1 MPVPPAAPG
10 TPGAR
15 DLAGGAAGDSAGGS
29 AGDSTGDT
37 VEPGRV
43 TRPEPRPGPHK
54 VVVLVVDGIYPFELG
69 IPQHVLGS
77 ADGRYEVVTAGVDGK
92 PVRTVSDLTVT
103 PGHGPEVLAEADTV
117 IIPGY
122 AIPRTSAAAPDP
134 KALDALSGVRPGT
147 RLVSICSGAFLLAGT
162 GLLDGR
168 RATTHWALGD
178 RFRKLFPRVELDTD
192 VLFVDHGDVL
202 TSAGAASGF
211 DVCLHLLR
219 QDHGTEVAGQAARFC
234 VMPPYRDGGQA
245 QYIERPLP
253 PAGATGTGP
262 TRDWALRRLELPLS
276 LEQLAAHAAMSTR
289 TFARRFKEET
299 GLSPGRWL
307 TSQRLRWARH
317 LLESSDL
324 PVERVA
330 HEVGFATATSLRRH
344 LAAEAGVA
352 PSAYRRTFRAP
363 DPAAGG
369 GIAPDPAAD
378 GSVSVRRP
386 RRASGP

>member
-1 MPVPPAAPG
+1 MPVRHAAPG

-15 DLAGGAAGDSAGGS
+15 DLAGRAAELDRAM
-29 AGDSTGDT
+29 
-37 VEPGRV
+37 
-43 TRPEPRPGPHK
+43 RPEPRPGAHK
-54 VVVLVVDGIYPFELG
+54 VVVLVLDGTYPFELG
-69 IPQHVLGS
+69 IPQRVLGS
-77 ADGRYEVVTAGVDGK
+77 AGGRYEVVTAGVDEK
-92 PVRTVSDLTVT
+92 PVRAGSDLTVT
-103 PGHGPEVLAEADTV
+103 PGHGPEALAEADTV
-117 IIPGY
+117 IIPPY
-122 AIPRTSAAAPDP
+122 AITRASAAATDS
-134 KALDALSGVRPGT
+134 KALDALSRVRPGT
-147 RLVSICSGAFLLAGT
+147 RLVSICSGAFLLAGA

-168 RATTHWALGD
+168 RATTHWALSD
-178 RFRKLFPRVELDTD
+178 HFRELFPRVELDAG

-202 TSAGAASGF
+202 TSAGAASGV

-219 QDHGTEVAGQAARFC
+219 QDHGSEVANQVARLC
-234 VMPPYRDGGQA
+234 VVPPYRDGGQA

-253 PAGATGTGP
+253 PAGAAGTGP
-262 TRDWALRRLELPLS
+262 TRDWALQRLELPLS
-276 LEQLAAHAAMSTR
+276 LDELAAHAAMSTR

-307 TSQRLRWARH
+307 TAQRLRRARH

-363 DPAAGG
+363 DPAAGDAG
-369 GIAPDPAAD
+369 SSPA
-378 GSVSVRRP
+378 
-386 RRASGP
+386 